1 MTNNTTI
8 IVTRRWA
15 LQSKS
20 DWNDQ
25 KGANTTSKK
34 VPMVSDE
41 T

>member
-15 LQSKS
+15 LQNKS
-20 DWNDQ
+20 DRNDQ
-25 KGANTTSKK
+25 KGAKIASKK
-34 VPMVSDE
+34 VPTVLDK